1 LQLKPPLS
9 IFSSLAGALVRAADT
24 LEERGMTKEVTKKVW
39 KKPEVKRLGELK
51 DISAGAPSNTQG
63 NFT

>member
-1 LQLKPPLS
+1 
-9 IFSSLAGALVRAADT
+9 
-24 LEERGMTKEVTKKVW
+24 MTKEVTKKVW

-51 DISAGAPSNTQG
+51 DISAGAAGNTQG

>member
-1 LQLKPPLS
+1 MR
-9 IFSSLAGALVRAADT
+9 VAAT
-24 LEERGMTKEVTKKVW
+24 VEERGMTKEVAKKVW

-51 DISAGAPSNTQG
+51 DVSGGAPSNVQG